1 MNNKVVFPALLL
13 SSSCLLVACGG
24 GGGSSS
30 SSSPSTSVAAADRTV
45 VGTVDG
51 FGSVIVDGVHYSS
64 TDTAFEINDQ
74 VGVESQLRVG
84 QRVVVQGSDDGV
96 EGVATRIS
104 YDADIRGPVVSVD
117 AAAGTLVILGQTVLT
132 DAMTVYRGVS
142 LDTIS
147 VGQYLEVSGIRDGAG
162 NLLASFIEV
171 ESETE
176 IELRGTISS
185 LNEANNTFSIN
196 GLQVDYSSVITLE
209 LDEIALANGMLV
221 EVEGELSSDVLVAAK
236 IEQEDMHHDY
246 DGDIKLYGVISA
258 LDSDAGVMTV
268 GGTEV
273 LFSNSTKF
281 DDGSVS
287 DLSLNAK
294 VKVEGEFNASG
305 QLVAQE
311 IDFEARV
318 KLELDGPVTALGDG
332 TISVMG
338 ITATV
343 DTRTRVRDERDDEY
357 YFNLSSISTGDYVEL
372 RLTIESDGTFRALKL
387 EREDD
392 EGEVKITAPV
402 ESIDA
407 SAGTV
412 TMLGITV
419 DTSALVGLDLSLL
432 QNGTYLEVEG
442 TFDGSIVFAT
452 DGEEDDEYEDHD
464 GDSEGHDDD

>member
-1 MNNKVVFPALLL
+1 
-13 SSSCLLVACGG
+13 
-24 GGGSSS
+24 
-30 SSSPSTSVAAADRTV
+30 
-45 VGTVDG
+45 
-51 FGSVIVDGVHYSS
+51 
-64 TDTAFEINDQ
+64 
-74 VGVESQLRVG
+74 
-84 QRVVVQGSDDGV
+84 
-96 EGVATRIS
+96 
-104 YDADIRGPVVSVD
+104 
-117 AAAGTLVILGQTVLT
+117 
-132 DAMTVYRGVS
+132 MTVYRGVS

-318 KLELDGPVTALGDG
+318 KLELEGPVTALGDG

-357 YFNLSSISTGDYVEL
+357 TSI
-372 RLTIESDGTFRALKL
+372 
-387 EREDD
+387 
-392 EGEVKITAPV
+392 
-402 ESIDA
+402 
-407 SAGTV
+407 
-412 TMLGITV
+412 
-419 DTSALVGLDLSLL
+419 
-432 QNGTYLEVEG
+432 
-442 TFDGSIVFAT
+442 
-452 DGEEDDEYEDHD
+452 
-464 GDSEGHDDD
+464 